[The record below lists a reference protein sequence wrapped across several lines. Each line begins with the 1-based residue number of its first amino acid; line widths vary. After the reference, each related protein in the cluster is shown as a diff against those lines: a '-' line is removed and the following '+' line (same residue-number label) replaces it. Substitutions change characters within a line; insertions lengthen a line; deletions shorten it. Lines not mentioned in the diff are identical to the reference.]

1 LVAPDNVAYVPLT
14 HRVHFVWASFTLY
27 LPAGHA
33 VHELSPER
41 EKKPIAQKVQ
51 LEDPELLWYFPPA
64 HSVHVLEATLA
75 E

>member
-1 LVAPDNVAYVPLT
+1 M
-14 HRVHFVWASFTLY
+14 SFHLKGTTPTRLNTFKRNS
-27 LPAGHA
+27 LRKTTR
-33 VHELSPER
+33 LKIIPER